1 MVRCGSLH
9 NVLKPVQPMQCC
21 GHAHGSS
28 VLERHWWLP
37 VYWSAPHRLLLL
49 RSCCIGISHTLSLTL
64 HTAIHIGTTLC
75 IPTTDSLP
83 LSRLGCIVLRDNN
96 AAFTAALLFCVT
108 PANIHMS
115 AVYVCRIL
123 FFTARSH
130 CVMTK
135 RLVSRMSYLISRICC
150 ISYSESLFAA
160 LSFGGLY
167 LLECG
172 RVHVATIVLALTSG
186 VRSNGSLYAWFFA
199 YPFILHLLS
208 QPRSKWL
215 QRVCSIDS

>member
-1 MVRCGSLH
+1 
-9 NVLKPVQPMQCC
+9 MQCC

-135 RLVSRMSYLISRICC
+135 RLVSRMSYLISRIWL
-150 ISYSESLFAA
+150 YQLLGESIRCPFVRWLVSIGMWSRSRRHYCVGTDQWCSLQWIVVCMVLCVSIHPPSALATSKQMAA
-160 LSFGGLY
+160 TCMF
-167 LLECG
+167 
-172 RVHVATIVLALTSG
+172 
-186 VRSNGSLYAWFFA
+186 
-199 YPFILHLLS
+199 
-208 QPRSKWL
+208 
-215 QRVCSIDS
+215 D